1 MRLDSLRVF
10 LDRWLKGKPVVGKA
24 WQWSQQHPRWAAAV
38 LAALLAVVVMVV
50 ASFSHGSSVQ
60 RDYYKV
66 KRGDFLISVVEGGT
80 LRALNEFSIR
90 SDVETM
96 TKIIGIVP
104 EGTYVHKGELLVS
117 LDASQIKDSLDSQEI
132 TVENSRFAL
141 VQAEQALVIQK
152 STVESNIKDYEL
164 KLEFA
169 RSDLEKYI
177 EGDWPQAKNNAESAI
192 TLAAEDLVRAKDK
205 LDWTK
210 KLNEKSYAT
219 KADLQADSMAVEQKQ
234 VALAQY
240 KEAQLLLL
248 KYTYP
253 KQRRQYEAYVDSWQ
267 KDVERLKQRSASQVA
282 QAEADLVSRRRTLAL
297 QQERLD
303 ELKKQMSLC
312 KIYAPS
318 DGLVV
323 YSSSTGGYSSIL
335 IEEGASIRYRQ
346 EIIKLPDITQMVI
359 EIRVHESHITKIKP
373 GQTSYVTIDSMPDM
387 RLKGHVHKV
396 AVLPDSSSRYYNPT
410 LKVYVTEVLI
420 DDTLPPELKPGVSG
434 RAEVVITNLLN
445 VLAVPIQAVASI
457 KGEQVCF
464 AGKGTTPRKVAVEVG
479 LYNDKFIEIK
489 SGLKEGDDLLLA
501 PLLEPDEIDLSGSI
515 VAANEYEADRK
526 AGGKKRKPATKGTG
540 TQEKPGATKPPT
552 PLQTLQ
558 QPLKEL
564 RRAAQPIEAA
574 HATVQLPA
582 RELLPAG
589 APAMTATNLSATPP
603 GSSVPGTK
611 VPATDNKKPVQT
623 P

>member
-1 MRLDSLRVF
+1 MKTIIKLELVRAF
-10 LDRWLKGKPVVGKA
+10 LDRHLKGKPVVGKA
-24 WQWSQQHPRWAAAV
+24 WQWCQIHPRWAAAI
-38 LAALLAVVVMVV
+38 AATAVVVFLMILS
-50 ASFSHGSSVQ
+50 SFSRNTSIQ
-60 RDYYKV
+60 RTYYTV

-80 LRALNEFSIR
+80 LRALNEFSVR
-90 SDVETM
+90 SNVETM
-96 TKIIGIVP
+96 TKIISIVP
-104 EGTYVHKGELLVS
+104 EGTYVHKNEALVT
-117 LDASQIKDSLDSQEI
+117 LDSSQIKDSLDSQEI

-141 VQAEQALVIQK
+141 VQAEQALLIQK
-152 STVESNIKDYEL
+152 SVVESNVKDTEL

-177 EGDWPQAKNNAESAI
+177 EGDWPQQKNNAESAI
-192 TLAAEDLVRAKDK
+192 TLAAEDLVRAKDR
-205 LDWTK
+205 LNWTK
-210 KLNEKSYAT
+210 VLNDKGYAT
-219 KADLQADSMAVEQKQ
+219 KADLQADTMAVEQKE
-234 VALAQY
+234 VALAQV
-240 KEAQLLLL
+240 KEAQLLLI

-253 KQRRQYEAYVDSWQ
+253 KQRRSLEAYVDSWQ
-267 KDVERLKQRSASQVA
+267 KELERLKQRSASQVA
-282 QAEADLVSRRRTLAL
+282 QAEADLTSRHRTLAL

-303 ELKKQMSLC
+303 ELKKQMEYC
-312 KIYAPS
+312 KITAPS

-420 DDTLPPELKPGVSG
+420 DDALPTELKPGVSG

-464 AGKGTTPRKVAVEVG
+464 AGKGTTPRKVPVEVG

-501 PLLEPDEIDLSGSI
+501 PLLESDEIDLSGSI

-526 AGGKKRKPATKGTG
+526 AAGKKRKAGAKGAG
-540 TQEKPGATKPPT
+540 NQEKPPASKPPT

-574 HATVQLPA
+574 HATVHEPA
-582 RELLPAG
+582 SVPVI
-589 APAMTATNLSATPP
+589 TVTNLSAGTPA
-603 GSSVPGTK
+603 
-611 VPATDNKKPVQT
+611 PARDNKKPAQA